1 MSMDTVTVKEIK
13 AATARLNEIIELHA
27 PREFGFFPGTRRMV
41 FVCDACA
48 GQETPCP
55 TVKLARR
62 ALKGLTGGTP

>member
-13 AATARLNEIIELHA
+13 AATARLNEIIALHK
-27 PREFGFFPGTRRMV
+27 PMDIVMFGRTSQICRKCG
-41 FVCDACA
+41 DAAHPCA
-48 GQETPCP
+48 